1 MAELMRTW
9 MTRWLT
15 LREHR
20 ASSWSTSTA
29 SHRTGG
35 WWWRYSLYWWCFSWS
50 SYSSSLDSFCTISL
64 LMLCV
69 DCCYAKYSLIF
80 AHTTIPC
87 TQFSPRMISNRSPF
101 CGHVNWD
108 SARTDL
114 LLLTPWVA
122 MFPQH
127 VWCIIS
133 GPNQTV
139 IGDSNVSESLLIIV
153 GSPLLV
159 CVIYF
164 LIVSVVSAASVSV
177 ILVIFSQ

>member
-1 MAELMRTW
+1 MLHWRFMLSIGLLAMFLLNVALSMTELMRTW

-50 SYSSSLDSFCTISL
+50 SYSSSLDSLCSISQ

-69 DCCYAKYSLIF
+69 DSCNAKYSLIF

-108 SARTDL
+108 SSRTDL
-114 LLLTPWVA
+114 LLLTLECRCFLN
-122 MFPQH
+122 MFD
-127 VWCIIS
+127 VLS
-133 GPNQTV
+133 RDQTK
-139 IGDSNVSESLLIIV
+139 
-153 GSPLLV
+153 
-159 CVIYF
+159 
-164 LIVSVVSAASVSV
+164 
-177 ILVIFSQ
+177 Q

>member
-1 MAELMRTW
+1 MLHWRFMLSIGLLAMFLLNVALSVTELMRTW

-20 ASSWSTSTA
+20 ASSSSTSTA

-35 WWWRYSLYWWCFSWS
+35 WWWRYSLYWWCSSWS

-108 SARTDL
+108 SSRTDL
-114 LLLTPWVA
+114 LLLTLECRCFLN
-122 MFPQH
+122 MFDLL
-127 VWCIIS
+127 S
-133 GPNQTV
+133 RDQTK
-139 IGDSNVSESLLIIV
+139 
-153 GSPLLV
+153 
-159 CVIYF
+159 
-164 LIVSVVSAASVSV
+164 
-177 ILVIFSQ
+177 Q